1 MNSNCVLLYGDDS
14 YSIKKNMDI
23 LFKTNEIIDE
33 DIEVYDYEE
42 DGLDMAITKAMTLP
56 FLSDKKGVVL
66 RNCVF
71 LSDKKNAATD
81 EVEALKNYCSYI
93 NPTTLFV
100 LLAPYEKLD
109 LRKNIVKYLTKNIET
124 KKYIVNKKSDSIY
137 DYIKEEVERNNMT
150 IDSLAL
156 TQFVNR
162 IGRDHSMLENELN
175 KLITYAYDKKRITS
189 DMVYEVVSRNIDD
202 NIYELVNAFLEN
214 NINKTMEIYYDLKS
228 IKIDP
233 IWMLTV
239 ITSKFQEILYTKE
252 LIKQKYKNA
261 DIMKYFNASKGRVY
275 YMMQNARNVEDQH
288 LMKIL
293 EQIEDLD
300 YRIKSGQIDKAL
312 GMELFLLSI
321 E

>member
-1 MNSNCVLLYGDDS
+1 MNSNCVLLYGNDS

-23 LFKTNEIIDE
+23 LFKTNEIVEE
-33 DIEVYDYEE
+33 DIEIYDYEE
-42 DGLDMAITKAMTLP
+42 DGIDMAVTKAMTLP

-71 LSDKKNAATD
+71 LTDKKNATTD
-81 EVEALKNYCSYI
+81 EVEALKNYCSYN
-93 NPTTLFV
+93 NPTTLLV
-100 LLAPYEKLD
+100 LLAPYEKID
-109 LRKNIVKYLTKNIET
+109 LRKSIVKYLTKNIES

-162 IGRDHSMLENELN
+162 IGRDYAMLENELN
-175 KLITYAYDKKRITS
+175 KLITYAYNKKRITS

-202 NIYELVNAFLEN
+202 NIYELVNAFLEK

-252 LIKQKYKNA
+252 LLKQKYKNE

-293 EQIEDLD
+293 GQIEELD
-300 YRIKSGQIDKAL
+300 YKIKSGQIDKAL
-312 GMELFLLSI
+312 GVELFLLTI